1 MKKLIYSIL
10 SFYILIMAIDGMLIN
25 LDSYDSQKI
34 LAKKYDVPMDL
45 IQYNIKVKWGYFPI
59 KHDIFYVTTDRGED
73 ITLFTSYLGIK
84 FFNDDNIDKYLGLNS
99 LKDELKSRG
108 YYEWAE

>member
-34 LAKKYDVPMDL
+34 LAKEYDVPMDL
-45 IQYNIKVKWGYFPI
+45 IQYNI
-59 KHDIFYVTTDRGED
+59 
-73 ITLFTSYLGIK
+73 TSV
-84 FFNDDNIDKYLGLNS
+84 S
-99 LKDELKSRG
+99 
-108 YYEWAE
+108 

>member
-1 MKKLIYSIL
+1 
-10 SFYILIMAIDGMLIN
+10 MAIDGMLIN

-34 LAKKYDVPMDL
+34 LAKEYDVPMDL

-73 ITLFTSYLGIK
+73 ITLFTSYSLMMITLT
-84 FFNDDNIDKYLGLNS
+84 NI
-99 LKDELKSRG
+99 
-108 YYEWAE
+108 